1 MVRTDDHCSPFLLRT
16 LEDVLYIV
24 STTSP
29 NSTSRAIYTPTAPD
43 DTQLFSKLECGHWY
57 EIVLKPGEHK
67 KGITIPGDLYQ
78 ITSSEDS
85 GRIVE
90 YENFSDSNSY
100 SITKPIVLSET
111 NYTYVTGMV
120 RRLW

>member
-1 MVRTDDHCSPFLLRT
+1 MENLVIDQHSSNPIYIRGWYGTDDHCSPFLLRT

-57 EIVLKPGEHK
+57 EIVLKPGNT
-67 KGITIPGDLYQ
+67 KGITIPGFIPNNLA
-78 ITSSEDS
+78 
-85 GRIVE
+85 
-90 YENFSDSNSY
+90 
-100 SITKPIVLSET
+100 
-111 NYTYVTGMV
+111 
-120 RRLW
+120 RR